1 MFPTFFR
8 RRFPTDQFVWAFGNV
23 SGTSLHHACAHA
35 DELYR
40 RCVINGES
48 PRTVARRLKLSQS
61 QAEGVVRI
69 VRRHGRRSPER
80 MALVAMRDW
89 GLDNQ
94 DIAEMFGRSVKWAS
108 VVREQAD
115 EIRLEEFIQPALE
128 YLDTGLVQGD
138 PAPEEI
144 LRIAAELRA
153 KRPHNTRMDYAEFQ
167 VGAA

>member
-80 MALVAMRDW
+80 MALVAM
-89 GLDNQ
+89 
-94 DIAEMFGRSVKWAS
+94 
-108 VVREQAD
+108 
-115 EIRLEEFIQPALE
+115 LEEFIQPALE